1 MTCRMFGITGK
12 MKNKI
17 IERTN
22 LWDYLKDTEKPIV
35 LYGMGDGAQKIINVC
50 ENYNIKISGI
60 FASDEF
66 ARGNDFCGFKVEKL
80 SDIEKKYDEFIILLC
95 FGAGYSSLIE
105 KIRSLDS
112 KYELYAPDVPL
123 FGGGLFTYE
132 HFLEIYDKA
141 ESVYNMLSDS
151 KSKEVLC
158 DIINFK
164 ISGKIKYLFSS
175 ETERDEAVKLIA
187 PKSDDIYVD
196 AGAYNGDT
204 VAEML
209 SYTDGKMRLIY
220 ALEPDKRNFRKLSQN
235 TENYD
240 FVSAVNAGAWSEDT
254 VLTFSQKSGRNSA
267 VSKEGKP
274 TGMVAI
280 DNLTS
285 DATIIKYDV
294 EGAEYEA
301 IIGSKKNIVKNK
313 PRLLVSLYHRTD
325 DIFDLPL
332 LVQEINPEY
341 AIFMRHHPYI
351 PAWETNLYAK

>member
-1 MTCRMFGITGK
+1 MYGITGK

-17 IERTN
+17 TETKN
-22 LWDYLKDTEKPIV
+22 LWDYLKTVEKPVV

-50 ENYNIKISGI
+50 TDYDIKISGI

-80 SDIEKKYDEFIILLC
+80 SDIKKKYDDFIILLC
-95 FGAGYSSLIE
+95 FGAGYESLIE
-105 KIRSLDS
+105 KIKELS
-112 KYELYAPDVPL
+112 KSYELYAPDVPL

-132 HFLEIYDKA
+132 HFLENLDKA
-141 ESVYNMLSDS
+141 QKVYDILSDE
-151 KSKEVLC
+151 KSKQVFC
-158 DIINFK
+158 DIINYK
-164 ISGKIKYLFSS
+164 ISGKIEYLFSCES
-175 ETERDEAVKLIA
+175 ERDEAVKLIA
-187 PKSDDIYVD
+187 PKKDDIYVD

-204 VAEML
+204 VAEIL
-209 SYTDGKMRLIY
+209 SYTDGKMRLVY
-220 ALEPDKRNFRKLSQN
+220 ALEPDRRNFRKLSSN
-235 TENYD
+235 TENFD

-254 VLTFSQKSGRNSA
+254 VLIFSQKSGRNSA

-280 DNLTS
+280 DNLTT

-294 EGAEYEA
+294 EGAEFPA
-301 IIGSKKNIVKNK
+301 LMGSKKNITKNK
-313 PRLLVSLYHRTD
+313 PRLIVSLYHRTD

-332 LVQEINPEY
+332 LVKELNTEY